1 MKPACPKC
9 KLFYRPKKNGYVFQ
23 EMMPIHND
31 AKPGLLEE
39 ENWRSYK
46 IWSGDL
52 WECRGC
58 NNEIIVGTG
67 FNPMSE
73 HYHPDYKRDLPL
85 VQVNINDC

>member
-1 MKPACPKC
+1 
-9 KLFYRPKKNGYVFQ
+9 
-23 EMMPIHND
+23 
-31 AKPGLLEE
+31 
-39 ENWRSYK
+39 
-46 IWSGDL
+46 L